1 MSRFARILV
10 IALVLAAAW
19 VVAAQD
25 VNETP
30 EVGLTPGL
38 NPQAT
43 AFPTLDAPVEAST
56 AIPQIEVATFTP
68 LPPDQPTLP
77 PQPTAE
83 PTVSALG
90 VEQIEAVP
98 SLISARN
105 DLELL
110 ATAAIGSAQRPVGWS
125 GTIDVNDPQ
134 LPLWIRLDLE
144 TLAGA
149 VMGAE
154 NRPVGWFGVVPSIPL
169 AVARDIRHD
178 IEILAD
184 VVIGAQGIRPAG
196 WLGDDP
202 LMRCNRATQSLFT
215 LLNDRGIDFEI
226 DFTQPDY
233 CRAAEDAASRFV
245 ERQVLQPPMLSG
257 NAAAQQGR
265 FPMVADSPFVVAFL
279 DRLARQ
285 KIGVLPVGTGFQPV
299 SRSYVDFSN
308 MVLVRGD
315 NFQVFVDYTTT
326 PMSAEE
332 FLSLPDVGSGSG
344 GTFCDADWCGR
355 GLD

>member
-1 MSRFARILV
+1 MSRYARIIPL
-10 IALVLAAAW
+10 IVLLISVW
-19 VVAAQD
+19 VAAAQD
-25 VNETP
+25 TSLTP
-30 EVGLTPGL
+30 EVVLTPGI

-43 AFPTLDAPVEAST
+43 AFPTLPALDTPTAAPQV
-56 AIPQIEVATFTP
+56 EVATFTP
-68 LPPDQPTLP
+68 PPPN
-77 PQPTAE
+77 QPTAQ
-83 PTVSALG
+83 PTQSALG
-90 VEQIEAVP
+90 AEQIEALP
-98 SLISARN
+98 ILISARN

-149 VMGAE
+149 IMGVDS
-154 NRPVGWFGVVPSIPL
+154 RPVGWFGVVASIPL
-169 AVARDIRHD
+169 AIARDIRHD

-184 VVIGAQGIRPAG
+184 VVIGTSGVRPAG
-196 WLGDDP
+196 WIGDDP
-202 LMRCNRATQSLFT
+202 IMRCNRATQSLYT
-215 LLNDRGIDFEI
+215 LLHDRGIDIVI

-233 CRAAEDAASRFV
+233 CRAAEDGASRFV
-245 ERQVLQPPMLSG
+245 ERQVLQPPMLSA

-265 FPMVADSPFVVAFL
+265 YPFIADNPFVVAFL
-279 DRLARQ
+279 DRVARE

-299 SRSYVDFSN
+299 SRSYVEFSN

-326 PMSAEE
+326 PMRAEQ
-332 FLSLPDVGSGSG
+332 FLALPDVGAGSG
-344 GTFCDADWCGR
+344 GGTDCNAEWCGR